1 MYRRKSILASLF
13 DCDNPVQDALAHG
26 SPAGIKLAAEAVA
39 VQFEILRRTSVHSP
53 AEVYRVKTGKRI
65 WIVFYLLVAGGA
77 ALFTFL
83 LIHQGAPQVMAA
95 FASAGWWIAAVVIYH
110 LAVPLLLDALAWWSL
125 FPRAE
130 RLSLWEFFWMRWIG
144 ESVSTLVP
152 SASVGGD
159 VVRARLAAL
168 HGASIP
174 TAAASVLVDITL
186 GVFVQIVFTLLGL
199 ALIVT
204 ATGRQSFVRPTLIG
218 AVIGV
223 LAIIGFY
230 VVQRLGMFRF
240 VGKMISRL
248 ANAED
253 WHSLV
258 HSGHTLD
265 EAIRTQYAR
274 RSGVV
279 GCCAWTGASLILGS
293 GEIWIALHALGLHA
307 ALMNS
312 VILQSMVLTIRS
324 VVFPVPGAL
333 GVQEGGY
340 VLVGNL
346 LGIPGDAAFAL
357 SLIARV
363 RELILGIPGLIAW
376 QVIEARRVLRA
387 RLAASAQ

>member
-1 MYRRKSILASLF
+1 MK
-13 DCDNPVQDALAHG
+13 G
-26 SPAGIKLAAEAVA
+26 
-39 VQFEILRRTSVHSP
+39 
-53 AEVYRVKTGKRI
+53 GKRI
-65 WIVFYLLVAGGA
+65 RIVFYLLVAGGA

-83 LIHQGAPQVMAA
+83 LIRQGAPQVMAA

-110 LAVPLLLDALAWWSL
+110 FAVPLLLDTLAWGAL
-125 FPRAE
+125 FPTQE
-130 RLSLWEFFWMRWIG
+130 RLPIWQLFWMRWIG

-152 SASVGGD
+152 SAAVGGD

-168 HGASIP
+168 HGASTP

-199 ALIVT
+199 VLIVS
-204 ATGRQSFVRPTLIG
+204 ATGHHGFVRPTLIG

-230 VVQRLGMFRF
+230 VVQHLGMFRF
-240 VGKMISRL
+240 IGKMISRL
-248 ANAED
+248 ANADD

-258 HSGHTLD
+258 HSGQTLD
-265 EAIRTQYAR
+265 EAIRRLYAR
-274 RSGVV
+274 RRGVI
-279 GCCAWTGASLILGS
+279 GCCLWTVTSLILGS
-293 GEIWIALHALGLHA
+293 GEIWIALRALGLSA
-307 ALMNS
+307 TLINA

-324 VVFPVPGAL
+324 AVFPVPGAL

-340 VLVGNL
+340 VVIGNL

-363 RELILGIPGLIAW
+363 RELILGIPGVITW
-376 QVIEARRVLRA
+376 QLIEARRVWRV
-387 RLAASAQ
+387 RLAANPR

>member
-1 MYRRKSILASLF
+1 LAT
-13 DCDNPVQDALAHG
+13 
-26 SPAGIKLAAEAVA
+26 EAVA
-39 VQFEILRRTSVHSP
+39 LQFRIRRGTSGNSQG
-53 AEVYRVKTGKRI
+53 EVYRMKRGNRI
-65 WIVFYLLVAGGA
+65 RIVFYLLVAAGA

-95 FASAGWWIAAVVIYH
+95 FASAGWWIAAVVVYH
-110 LAVPLLLDALAWWSL
+110 FAVPVGLDALAWWSL
-125 FPRAE
+125 FPRSE
-130 RLSLWEFFWMRWIG
+130 RLSLWELLWMRWIG

-204 ATGRQSFVRPTLIG
+204 ATGHQSFVRPTLIG

-240 VGKMISRL
+240 IGRMISRL

-274 RSGVV
+274 RSGVI
-279 GCCAWTGASLILGS
+279 GCCVWTGASLILGS
-293 GEIWIALHALGLHA
+293 GEIWIALYALGLHPT
-307 ALMNS
+307 LVNS
-312 VILQSMVLTIRS
+312 VILQSMVLTIRN
-324 VVFPVPGAL
+324 VMFPVPGAI

-340 VLVGNL
+340 VVVGNL

-363 RELILGIPGLIAW
+363 RELILGIPGLVVW
-376 QVIEARRVLRA
+376 QVVEARRVFRA
-387 RLAASAQ
+387 REAANAR

>member
-1 MYRRKSILASLF
+1 MK
-13 DCDNPVQDALAHG
+13 G
-26 SPAGIKLAAEAVA
+26 
-39 VQFEILRRTSVHSP
+39 
-53 AEVYRVKTGKRI
+53 GKRI
-65 WIVFYLLVAGGA
+65 RIVFYLLVAAGA

-83 LIHQGAPQVMAA
+83 LIHQGAPQVIAA

-110 LAVPLLLDALAWWSL
+110 FAVPVLLDALAWWSL
-125 FPRAE
+125 FPRSE
-130 RLSLWEFFWMRWIG
+130 RLSLWELFWMRWIG

-199 ALIVT
+199 GLIVT
-204 ATGRQSFVRPTLIG
+204 ATGHQSFVRPTLIG

-240 VGKMISRL
+240 IGEMISRL

-279 GCCAWTGASLILGS
+279 GCCSWTATSLILGS
-293 GEIWIALHALGLHA
+293 GEIWIALYALGLHA
-307 ALMNS
+307 TLVNA

-324 VVFPVPGAL
+324 LVFPVPGAL

-340 VLVGNL
+340 VVIGNL

-357 SLIARV
+357 SLIGRV
-363 RELILGIPGLIAW
+363 RELILGIPGLVAW
-376 QVIEARRVLRA
+376 QVIEARRVFRA
-387 RLAASAQ
+387 RSAANAR

>member
-1 MYRRKSILASLF
+1 MKGRKKIRIAFYSLAL
-13 DCDNPVQDALAHG
+13 
-26 SPAGIKLAAEAVA
+26 
-39 VQFEILRRTSVHSP
+39 
-53 AEVYRVKTGKRI
+53 
-65 WIVFYLLVAGGA
+65 GGA

-83 LIHQGAPQVMAA
+83 LIRQGASQVGAA
-95 FASAGWWIAAVVIYH
+95 FASAGWWIGAVVVYH
-110 LAVPLLLDALAWWSL
+110 FAVPLLLDATAWWVL
-125 FPRAE
+125 FPKPE
-130 RLSLWEFFWMRWIG
+130 RLSLWEMFWMRWIG

-152 SASVGGD
+152 STSVGGD

-168 HGASIP
+168 HGAPIP
-174 TAAASVLVDITL
+174 TSAASVLVDITL
-186 GVFVQIVFTLLGL
+186 GVFVQIAFTLLGL
-199 ALIVT
+199 VLIVT
-204 ATGRQSFVRPTLIG
+204 ATGHQSFVRPTLIG

-240 VGKMISRL
+240 IGKMISRL

-274 RSGVV
+274 RRGVI
-279 GCCAWTGASLILGS
+279 GCCAWTATSLILGS
-293 GEIWIALHALGLHA
+293 GEMWIALHALGLHA
-307 ALMNS
+307 TPVNS

-324 VVFPVPGAL
+324 AMFPVPGAL

-363 RELILGIPGLIAW
+363 RELILGIPGLVLW
-376 QVIEARRVLRA
+376 QVIEARRVWRA
-387 RLAASAQ
+387 RFAANAR

>member
-1 MYRRKSILASLF
+1 MKA
-13 DCDNPVQDALAHG
+13 P
-26 SPAGIKLAAEAVA
+26 
-39 VQFEILRRTSVHSP
+39 
-53 AEVYRVKTGKRI
+53 GKIHVTI
-65 WIVFYLLVAGGA
+65 WLLGLTGA

-83 LIHQGAPQVMAA
+83 LIRQGAPQVLTA

-110 LAVPLLLDALAWWSL
+110 FAVPVVLDALAWRAL
-125 FPRAE
+125 FPKAE
-130 RLSLWEFFWMRWIG
+130 RLAFRELFWMRWIG

-168 HGASIP
+168 HGAPIP
-174 TAAASVLVDITL
+174 MAAASVLVDITL

-204 ATGRQSFVRPTLIG
+204 ATGHQSFVRPTLIG

-223 LAIIGFY
+223 LAIVGFY

-240 VGKMISRL
+240 IGKMISRL

-258 HSGHTLD
+258 HSGQTLD
-265 EAIRTQYAR
+265 EAIRRLYAR
-274 RSGVV
+274 RRGVIE
-279 GCCAWTGASLILGS
+279 CCMWTVASLIFGS
-293 GEIWIALHALGLHA
+293 GEIWIALHALGLRA
-307 ALMNS
+307 TFVNA

-324 VVFPVPGAL
+324 AVFPVPGAL

-340 VLVGNL
+340 VVIGNL

-363 RELILGIPGLIAW
+363 RELILGIPGLIGW
-376 QVIEARRVLRA
+376 QLIEGRRLWRT
-387 RLAASAQ
+387 RLAANAR

>member
-1 MYRRKSILASLF
+1 MER
-13 DCDNPVQDALAHG
+13 
-26 SPAGIKLAAEAVA
+26 
-39 VQFEILRRTSVHSP
+39 
-53 AEVYRVKTGKRI
+53 GKRI
-65 WIVFYLLVAGGA
+65 RIVFYLLIAAGA

-83 LIHQGAPQVMAA
+83 LVHQGAPQVMAA
-95 FASAGWWIAAVVIYH
+95 FASAGWRIGAVVVYH
-110 LAVPLLLDALAWWSL
+110 FAVPVLLDALAWWSL
-125 FPRAE
+125 FPRSE
-130 RLSLWEFFWMRWIG
+130 RLSLWELFWMRWVG

-168 HGASIP
+168 HGTPIP
-174 TAAASVLVDITL
+174 TSAASVLVDITL
-186 GVFVQIVFTLLGL
+186 GVFVQIVFSLLGL
-199 ALIVT
+199 VFIVT
-204 ATGRQSFVRPTLIG
+204 STGHQGFVRPTLIG

-230 VVQRLGMFRF
+230 LVQRLGMFRF
-240 VGKMISRL
+240 IGKMISRL
-248 ANAED
+248 ASAED

-258 HSGHTLD
+258 RSGHTLD

-274 RSGVV
+274 RSGVI
-279 GCCAWTGASLILGS
+279 GCCAWTGASLIFGS

-307 ALMNS
+307 TIVNS

-324 VVFPVPGAL
+324 AVFPVPGAL

-376 QVIEARRVLRA
+376 QVIEARRMWRA
-387 RLAASAQ
+387 RFAANGR

>member
-1 MYRRKSILASLF
+1 MKASGKIRITIWLLGLAG
-13 DCDNPVQDALAHG
+13 VG
-26 SPAGIKLAAEAVA
+26 
-39 VQFEILRRTSVHSP
+39 
-53 AEVYRVKTGKRI
+53 
-65 WIVFYLLVAGGA
+65 
-77 ALFTFL
+77 LFTFL
-83 LIHQGAPQVMAA
+83 LIRQGASQVGAA
-95 FASAGWWIAAVVIYH
+95 FASAGWWIAAVAIYH
-110 LAVPLLLDALAWWSL
+110 LAVPVLLDAVAWWAL
-125 FPRAE
+125 FPKFE
-130 RLSLWEFFWMRWIG
+130 RPSLWQLFWMRWLG
-144 ESVSTLVP
+144 ASVSTLVP
-152 SASVGGD
+152 SAAVGGD

-199 ALIVT
+199 GLIVS
-204 ATGRQSFVRPTLIG
+204 ATGHQGFVRPTLIG

-223 LAIIGFY
+223 LAIVGFY
-230 VVQRLGMFRF
+230 FVQRLGMFRF
-240 VGKMISRL
+240 IGKMISKL
-248 ANAED
+248 ANADD

-265 EAIRTQYAR
+265 QAIRTQYAR
-274 RSGVV
+274 RRGVI
-279 GCCAWTGASLILGS
+279 GCCAWTAASLIFGS

-307 ALMNS
+307 TLVNA

-333 GVQEGGY
+333 GVQEGVY

-363 RELILGIPGLIAW
+363 RELLLGIPGLIAW
-376 QVIEARRVLRA
+376 QVIEARRVWRV
-387 RLAASAQ
+387 RLAANAR

>member
-1 MYRRKSILASLF
+1 LPYNFGIHRRTGVNS
-13 DCDNPVQDALAHG
+13 
-26 SPAGIKLAAEAVA
+26 AAE
-39 VQFEILRRTSVHSP
+39 L
-53 AEVYRVKTGKRI
+53 YRMEGGKRLR
-65 WIVFYLLVAGGA
+65 IVFYVLVAAGA

-83 LIHQGAPQVMAA
+83 LIRQGAPQVMAA
-95 FASAGWWIAAVVIYH
+95 FGSAGWWITAVVIYH
-110 LAVPLLLDALAWWSL
+110 FAVPVLLDALAWWSL
-125 FPRAE
+125 FPRSK
-130 RLSLWEFFWMRWIG
+130 RLSLWELFWMRWIG

-168 HGASIP
+168 HGVSIP

-186 GVFVQIVFTLLGL
+186 GVFVQIGFTLLGL
-199 ALIVT
+199 ALIVP
-204 ATGRQSFVRPTLIG
+204 ATGHQSFVRPTLIG

-223 LAIIGFY
+223 LAIVGFY

-240 VGKMISRL
+240 IGKMISRL

-274 RSGVV
+274 RSGVI
-279 GCCAWTGASLILGS
+279 GCCIWTGMSLILGS

-307 ALMNS
+307 TVVNS

-324 VVFPVPGAL
+324 AMFPVPGAL

-340 VLVGNL
+340 VLIGNL

-357 SLIARV
+357 SLISRV
-363 RELILGIPGLIAW
+363 RELILGIPGLIVW
-376 QVIEARRVLRA
+376 QVIEGRRVFRA
-387 RLAASAQ
+387 RLSANAR